1 MHLVRLLGEPCVR
14 MVVGKH
20 YKQSSDLPGDQ
31 GLDFK
36 SESAAIYILVS
47 WTVNSFY
54 SYYTHSCTY
63 SIVVY
68 QPRGGV
74 SLKYGGKILDN
85 VPNKLDI

>member
-47 WTVNSFY
+47 WTIL
-54 SYYTHSCTY
+54 THAH
-63 SIVVY
+63 ILLLFINL
-68 QPRGGV
+68 GEA